1 MKTPGLPDKLSK
13 KYFTSI
19 VCAAIFTMASL
30 PASAVTI
37 TDTLPE
43 FSFNGEPPFPT
54 AEQIV
59 GIFTYAVP
67 THESIV
73 SASVSGTFGNSTNSS
88 SAPLD
93 MFVDGVFLGEC
104 LMTSPCYHG
113 GLDDFSFDVTN
124 LSDLMDGSLT
134 LSIVQTDQYFTRLG
148 MTTLTIETTPTP
160 IPAAAWL
167 FGSGLLGLV
176 GIARRKKAA

>member
-1 MKTPGLPDKLSK
+1 METPSLPGILSK
-13 KYFTSI
+13 KSFTPI
-19 VCAAIFTMASL
+19 VCAAIFTMATV

-43 FSFNGEPPFPT
+43 FNFDGEPSFPT

-59 GIFTYAVP
+59 GVFSYAVP
-67 THESIV
+67 IHESIV
-73 SASVSGTFGNSTNSS
+73 SASVSGTFGNSTVSS
-88 SAPLD
+88 SAPVE

-104 LMTSPCYHG
+104 LITSPCYQV
-113 GLDDFSFDVTN
+113 GLVDFSFDVPN
-124 LSDLMDGSLT
+124 LGDLMDGSLT
-134 LSIVQTDQYFTRLG
+134 LSIVQTNQYFTRLG
-148 MTTLTIETTPTP
+148 VTTLTIETTPTP
-160 IPAAAWL
+160 IPATAWL

>member
-1 MKTPGLPDKLSK
+1 MKTTGWPDILSK

-19 VCAAIFTMASL
+19 ACAAIFTMTSL
-30 PASAVTI
+30 PASAATI

-43 FSFNGEPPFPT
+43 FDFDGEPPFPT
-54 AEQIV
+54 EERTV

-67 THESIV
+67 LHESIV
-73 SASVSGTFGNSTNSS
+73 SASVSGTFGNSTVSS
-88 SAPLD
+88 SAPFE

-104 LMTSPCYHG
+104 LITSPCYQK
-113 GLDDFSFDVTN
+113 GLVDFSFDAPN

-134 LSIVQTDQYFTRLG
+134 LSIVQTDQYFIRLG
-148 MTTLTIETTPTP
+148 ETTLTIETTPTP